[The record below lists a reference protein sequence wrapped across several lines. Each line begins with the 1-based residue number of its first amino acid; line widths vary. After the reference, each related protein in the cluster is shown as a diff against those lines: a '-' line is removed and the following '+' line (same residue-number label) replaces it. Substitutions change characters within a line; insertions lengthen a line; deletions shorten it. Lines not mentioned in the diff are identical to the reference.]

1 MRTKMKKSSAE
12 IGLSRILDG
21 FAQEL
26 TVASDPEILSA
37 AKDLGMDLSMKE
49 SAAYAGITFPLD
61 ARAFPARET
70 LHQPTASTPQE
81 AHHRHHAV
89 APGRFSALSRNASSI
104 LPGCS

>member
-1 MRTKMKKSSAE
+1 MRSKMKKSSAE

-49 SAAYAGITFPLD
+49 SAAYAGLT
-61 ARAFPARET
+61 FPARPQAADFFDVDQLRRLGT
-70 LHQPTASTPQE
+70 GDAKISKDPQE
-81 AHHRHHAV
+81 E
-89 APGRFSALSRNASSI
+89 
-104 LPGCS
+104 